1 MIYSGDSSCV
11 QSYEYDA
18 LADSQNVQN
27 DSHFTFW
34 ESFFDIC
41 PSYSPNSS
49 FQSDEKMMRFK
60 EQLKGFEC
68 VYAVYAT
75 PSGKGLKAIVQHDNI
90 FPEYHTELYHE
101 LLSRFDIPE
110 IDLHTKDLAR
120 ENYLSYDPDL
130 WKNPNPV
137 SYHFELPEN
146 QPQDHI
152 PLTYTTVKTDNG
164 EERLY
169 KDDITESSMLH
180 IFCTSIISDRSVLNI
195 LMKRWEN
202 DDRSK
207 GRNNRAFS
215 YLGILCKADI
225 PKTKAI
231 EFVASLFPTWTSA
244 EEEVTHAAGWAYT
257 HNPFGCDRMKF
268 KPHK

>member
-1 MIYSGDSSCV
+1 M
-11 QSYEYDA
+11 
-18 LADSQNVQN
+18 
-27 DSHFTFW
+27 
-34 ESFFDIC
+34 
-41 PSYSPNSS
+41 
-49 FQSDEKMMRFK
+49 
-60 EQLKGFEC
+60 
-68 VYAVYAT
+68 
-75 PSGKGLKAIVQHDNI
+75 
-90 FPEYHTELYHE
+90 
-101 LLSRFDIPE
+101 
-110 IDLHTKDLAR
+110 
-120 ENYLSYDPDL
+120 SYDPDV
-130 WKNPNPV
+130 WKNPNPK
-137 SYHFELPEN
+137 SYHFVVPEN

-180 IFCTSIISDRSVLNI
+180 MFCTSIISDRSVLNI
-195 LMKRWEN
+195 LRKRWEN

-215 YLGILCKADI
+215 YLGILCKAGI

-231 EFVASLFPTWTSA
+231 EFVVSLFPTWTSA

>member
-1 MIYSGDSSCV
+1 MLLLFLIEWFLRHIQAV
-11 QSYEYDA
+11 K
-18 LADSQNVQN
+18 LATRSNLSKYN
-27 DSHFTFW
+27 P
-34 ESFFDIC
+34 EILGFFFNFC
-41 PSYSPNSS
+41 
-49 FQSDEKMMRFK
+49 
-60 EQLKGFEC
+60 
-68 VYAVYAT
+68 
-75 PSGKGLKAIVQHDNI
+75 
-90 FPEYHTELYHE
+90 
-101 LLSRFDIPE
+101 LLSEQISAYPLSGPLKSYFVCNIPQ
-110 IDLHTKDLAR
+110 IDPHTKDLAR
-120 ENYLSYDPDL
+120 GNYMSYDPDL

-137 SYHFELPEN
+137 SYHFVVPEN

-180 IFCTSIISDRSVLNI
+180 MFCTSIISDRSVLNI
-195 LMKRWEN
+195 LRKRWEN

-207 GRNNRAFS
+207 GRNNKAFS
-215 YLGILCKADI
+215 YLGIFCKAGI

-231 EFVASLFPTWTSA
+231 EFVVSLFPTWTSA